1 MVFDISD
8 GNRWGDLRAGMD
20 ITKKYTAA
28 GFSLIF
34 LWAVLAGCASY
45 NPMPIDSQA
54 IRRALAP
61 VDMTRVKSDA
71 QAIDNPL
78 LRPLL
83 NPVSFD
89 LSDGLSLDEAAI
101 LAVVANPGLKAE
113 RDRLGLARA
122 QVLKAGIL
130 PNPRVSAGIESPT
143 GGPTKGTVNAYNA
156 QIEWDIT
163 SLISRA
169 AELEAQGKE
178 LRSVELDVAWKEW
191 QVAEAARL
199 AFVRLFWAQKR
210 YALLKTAVKDMK
222 ERLDILE
229 QAAAHGDETALDV
242 NAARSSFSQFEL
254 EFLKAK
260 GDVEKERLAL
270 NQAIGL
276 PAGYGINLQDMDIA
290 GWADEFSGKDL
301 SEDLDNRRLDLVAL
315 KEGYEGEEARLR
327 AEVLKQFP
335 KMALGVVNAR
345 DTGAI
350 VTTGLTVSLELPV
363 FDRNQGNIAIEQATR
378 QRLFDEYMARLFDAR
393 SQIASITS
401 DMEDIRARADAS
413 QQAAMDKRRLL
424 ASVRPAFERGD
435 IAATGYYQV
444 LEELLNKEL
453 ETLSLKGNMCEL
465 AVALE
470 ASSGLYM
477 PFSISLSHLK
487 SLQSGGMN

>member
-1 MVFDISD
+1 
-8 GNRWGDLRAGMD
+8 
-20 ITKKYTAA
+20 
-28 GFSLIF
+28 
-34 LWAVLAGCASY
+34 
-45 NPMPIDSQA
+45 MPIDSQA
-54 IRRALAP
+54 VRHSLAP
-61 VDMTRVKSDA
+61 VDMARVKAEA

-101 LAVVANPGLKAE
+101 LAVIANPGLKAE

-130 PNPRVSAGIESPT
+130 PNPRVSAGLERPT

-169 AELEAQGKE
+169 AELDAQKKD

-210 YALLKTAVKDMK
+210 YALLKDAEKDMK
-222 ERLDILE
+222 ERLNILE
-229 QAAAHGDETALDV
+229 QAAAQGNETMLDL
-242 NAARSSFSQFEL
+242 NAARAAFSQFEL
-254 EFLKAK
+254 ELLKTK

-276 PAGYGINLQDMDIA
+276 SPQYEIAIQDMDITS
-290 GWADEFSGKDL
+290 WPNEFSEKDL
-301 SEDLDNRRLDLVAL
+301 SRGLDKRRLDLAAL
-315 KEGYEGEEARLR
+315 KKGYEGEEARLR
-327 AEVLKQFP
+327 AEILKQFP
-335 KMALGVVNAR
+335 KMALGIVRAR

-350 VTTGLTVSLELPV
+350 VTTGLTVSIELPV
-363 FDRNQGNIAIEQATR
+363 FDRNQGNIAIEKATR

-393 SQIASITS
+393 SQIASIVS
-401 DMEDIRARADAS
+401 DMKAVRAQAEAS

-424 ASVRPAFERGD
+424 ESLRPAFKRGD
-435 IAATGYYQV
+435 IGAIGYYQV
-444 LEELLNKEL
+444 LEEFLNKEL

-465 AVALE
+465 SVALE

-477 PFSISLSHLK
+477 PLSRSLAHLK
-487 SLQSGGMN
+487 SLQSGDRN

>member
-1 MVFDISD
+1 VPK
-8 GNRWGDLRAGMD
+8 MD
-20 ITKKYTAA
+20 ITKKYIV
-28 GFSLIF
+28 GGLSLF
-34 LWAVLAGCASY
+34 LLSAVLAGCASY
-45 NPMPIDSQA
+45 RPMPIDGQA
-54 IRRALAP
+54 VRHSLAP
-61 VDMTRVKSDA
+61 VDIAKVKAEA

-101 LAVVANPGLKAE
+101 LAVVANPGLRAE

-130 PNPRVSAGIESPT
+130 PNPRVSAGLERPT

-163 SLISRA
+163 SLISRT
-169 AELEAQGKE
+169 AELEAQRKD

-210 YALLKTAVKDMK
+210 YALLKAAEKAMK

-229 QAAAHGDETALDV
+229 QAASQGNETALDL
-242 NAARSSFSQFEL
+242 NAARAASSQFEL
-254 EFLKAK
+254 EFLKAG
-260 GDVEKERLAL
+260 GDLEKERLAL
-270 NQAIGL
+270 NQAVGL
-276 PAGYGINLQDMDIA
+276 PPGYGIVLQDMDIA
-290 GWADEFSGKDL
+290 GWPDEFLGKDL

-327 AEVLKQFP
+327 GEILKQFP
-335 KMALGVVNAR
+335 KMALGIVRAR

-350 VTTGLTVSLELPV
+350 VTTGLTVSIELPV

-393 SQIASITS
+393 SQIASIAN
-401 DMEDIRARADAS
+401 DMGAIRAQADAS

-424 ASVRPAFERGD
+424 ESVRSSFERGD
-435 IAATGYYQV
+435 IGAIGYYQV
-444 LEELLNKEL
+444 LEEFLNKEL
-453 ETLSLKGNMCEL
+453 ETLGLKGNMCEL

-470 ASSGLYM
+470 ASSGLYA
-477 PFSISLSHLK
+477 PLSSSLSLGR
-487 SLQSGGMN
+487 Q